1 MQQRPILHHPPP
13 HMQGPPVQPNSSPW
27 MNNPNMIN
35 QPPPQMG
42 HHLGPPP
49 THAPPPLMPPV
60 HMPPGPP
67 LNIPSVNAPIVVSSM
82 DSLLSQQ
89 HKLQEQ
95 IQQSEQNLA
104 AQQQVHNLDEC
115 KSNTN

>member
-1 MQQRPILHHPPP
+1 MQQRPILHQPPP
-13 HMQGPPVQPNSSPW
+13 HMQGPPMQPNSSPW
-27 MNNPNMIN
+27 MIN

-49 THAPPPLMPPV
+49 THAPPPLMPQV

-67 LNIPSVNAPIVVSSM
+67 LNIPPANAPIASVVSSLE
-82 DSLLSQQ
+82 SLLSQQ
-89 HKLQEQ
+89 RKLQEQ

-104 AQQQVHNLDEC
+104 AQQQVWILEKWKYRN
-115 KSNTN
+115 N